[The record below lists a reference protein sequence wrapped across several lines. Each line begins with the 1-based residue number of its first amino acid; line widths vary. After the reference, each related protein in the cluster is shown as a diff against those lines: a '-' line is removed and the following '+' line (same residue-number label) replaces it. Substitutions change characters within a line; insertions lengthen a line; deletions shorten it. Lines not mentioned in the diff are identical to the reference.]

1 LTLRKTVLITGCSSG
16 FGKATAQFFLDK
28 GWNVIAAMRRPS
40 DNGIEGPSDRLRVVA
55 LDVTDAKSIK
65 AAISEA
71 TGLFGGVDVLVNNA
85 GIGLFSPLETTSD
98 ETIRRLFET
107 NAFSVMAMV
116 RAIVP
121 HMRERRS
128 GTIVNVTSSVT
139 FNPMPMVAVY
149 AASKIAVDGLS
160 EALYYELAP
169 FGIHVKIVEPG
180 YGPGTKFESSMMALN
195 DANSFPAPYQGQLG
209 VLMGSIPKD
218 STNNQDVAEAVFRA
232 VNDTSPTL
240 RFPAG
245 ADAVAIAGMRA
256 ELSEEAFLAM
266 MRQAFAVP
274 QQ

>member
-1 LTLRKTVLITGCSSG
+1 MTKTVLITGCSSG
-16 FGKATAQFFLDK
+16 FGKATAQLFLAK
-28 GWNVIAAMRRPS
+28 GWNVIATMRRPS
-40 DNGIEGPSDRLRVVA
+40 DNSIEGPADRLRVVA

-85 GIGLFSPLETTSD
+85 GIGLFLPLETTSD
-98 ETIRRLFET
+98 EMIRRLFET
-107 NAFSVMAMV
+107 NTFGVMAMV

-121 HMRERRS
+121 HMRERGS

-139 FNPMPMVAVY
+139 FNPMPMVAAY

-169 FGIHVKIVEPG
+169 FGIHVKMVEPG

-195 DANSFPAPYQGQLG
+195 DENSFPAPYQGQLG
-209 VLMGSIPKD
+209 VLMGSIPKV
-218 STNNQDVAEAVFRA
+218 STNNQDVAEAVLRA

-245 ADAVAIAGMRA
+245 ADSVAIAAKRA
-256 ELSEEAFLAM
+256 ELSEEGFLAM
-266 MRQAFAVP
+266 ARQAFGVP

>member
-1 LTLRKTVLITGCSSG
+1 MRKTVLITGCSSG
-16 FGKATAQFFLDK
+16 FGKATAQLFLDK
-28 GWNVIAAMRRPS
+28 GWNVIATMRRPS
-40 DNGIEGPSDRLRVVA
+40 DNGIEGPADRLRVVA

-121 HMRERRS
+121 HMRERGS

-195 DANSFPAPYQGQLG
+195 DENSFPAAYQAQLG
-209 VLMGSIPKD
+209 VLMGSIPKAT
-218 STNNQDVAEAVFRA
+218 TNNQDVAGAVFRA

-245 ADAVAIAGMRA
+245 ADAVAIAGRRA

-266 MRQAFAVP
+266 MRQAFGVP